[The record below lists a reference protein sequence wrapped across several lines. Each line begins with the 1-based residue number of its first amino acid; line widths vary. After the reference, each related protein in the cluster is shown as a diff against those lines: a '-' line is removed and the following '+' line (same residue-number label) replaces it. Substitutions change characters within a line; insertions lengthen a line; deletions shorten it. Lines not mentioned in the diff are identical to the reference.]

1 MKKDKNMTPFNAK
14 GEPHGYWE
22 RYWGNGELFFKCIYH
37 NGKEIGY
44 DEQYSISHKLTKRF
58 NL

>member
-1 MKKDKNMTPFNAK
+1 MSSKSMTPVNTK